1 MSLSFISSRSRTC
14 TFPYI
19 ERFSAEDLEPASIE
33 EMTLNVEGIVDGG
46 VDIEKSL
53 GGCGG
58 LESLH
63 FSLTSSYRLM
73 RVLRAIV

>member
-1 MSLSFISSRSRTC
+1 MSDIEALVSNFLRRGAC

-19 ERFSAEDLEPASIE
+19 ERFGAEDLEPASIE

-53 GGCGG
+53 GGC
-58 LESLH
+58 S
-63 FSLTSSYRLM
+63 
-73 RVLRAIV
+73 

>member
-1 MSLSFISSRSRTC
+1 MSLSFIFLRSCAC

-19 ERFSAEDLEPASIE
+19 ERFGAEDLEPASIE

-53 GGCGG
+53 GGC
-58 LESLH
+58 S
-63 FSLTSSYRLM
+63 
-73 RVLRAIV
+73 